1 LHFQLGL
8 HWPSLTAHKF
18 DVVGVGAN
26 SVDHVCVLPAP
37 VQTLGPSGK
46 MPITARHVLYGG
58 QTATTMGACATFGL
72 RASYVGAFGSDAEA
86 QGMRRALQRSGV
98 DLDRSVERGAPNAS
112 AVILLDGSTGHRIVL
127 WDRSDDLR
135 LRPEELPADLLVS
148 ARLVHVDDADE
159 EAAIGAARAAAAA
172 GVPVTSDID
181 RITASTE
188 ALIAAVTYPIF
199 DQQVSLALTGL
210 TDPRRALK
218 KLRRLNTGVLCTTLG
233 DRGAIALEGD
243 HLHVVPA
250 CKVQVVDSTGAGD
263 VFRAGFIYG
272 LLAGWEFERVLRF
285 ANAAA
290 ALSCTKLGALASVP
304 SLPEVQGLVA
314 SGTS

>member
-1 LHFQLGL
+1 M
-8 HWPSLTAHKF
+8 AHKF

-26 SVDHVCVLPAP
+26 SADHVSVLAAP
-37 VQTLGPSGK
+37 VQTLGLSGK

-58 QTATTMGACATFGL
+58 QTATTLGACARLGL

-86 QGMRRALQRSGV
+86 QGMRRALQRCGV
-98 DLDRSVERGAPNAS
+98 DLDRSVERGAANAS
-112 AVILLDGSTGHRIVL
+112 AVILLDGPTGHRIVL
-127 WDRSDDLR
+127 WDRSERLR
-135 LRPEELPADLLVS
+135 LRPEEVPGELLAS
-148 ARLVHVDDADE
+148 ARLVHVDDADD
-159 EAAIGAARAAAAA
+159 EAALNAARAAAAA

-181 RITASTE
+181 KMAESTE

-210 TDPRRALK
+210 SDPRRALK
-218 KLRRLNTGVLCTTLG
+218 KLRRLNTGVLCMTLG

-243 HLHVVPA
+243 RLHVVPA

-272 LLAGWEFERVLRF
+272 LLAGWEIERVLRF

-290 ALSCTKLGALASVP
+290 ALSCTKLGALASAP
-304 SLPEVQGLVA
+304 SLEEVQALLRA
-314 SGTS
+314 